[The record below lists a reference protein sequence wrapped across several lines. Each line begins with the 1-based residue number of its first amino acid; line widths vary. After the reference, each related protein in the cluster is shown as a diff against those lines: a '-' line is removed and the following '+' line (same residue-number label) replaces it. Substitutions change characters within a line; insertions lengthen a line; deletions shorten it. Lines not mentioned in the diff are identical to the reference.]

1 MTMRWTLTL
10 SLTGLVV
17 LSACAPMEPNGST
30 PSSKAQTKGSKQTPQ
45 TASQK
50 ANQLMGQMWKQAKAG
65 AKWVVENPHDDDD
78 GGQVHA
84 GGPPLHGEHT
94 AGEMARRQVR
104 N

>member
-1 MTMRWTLTL
+1 
-10 SLTGLVV
+10 
-17 LSACAPMEPNGST
+17 
-30 PSSKAQTKGSKQTPQ
+30 
-45 TASQK
+45 
-50 ANQLMGQMWKQAKAG
+50 MGRMWEQAKAG
-65 AKWVVENPHDDDD
+65 AQWVVENPHDDDD